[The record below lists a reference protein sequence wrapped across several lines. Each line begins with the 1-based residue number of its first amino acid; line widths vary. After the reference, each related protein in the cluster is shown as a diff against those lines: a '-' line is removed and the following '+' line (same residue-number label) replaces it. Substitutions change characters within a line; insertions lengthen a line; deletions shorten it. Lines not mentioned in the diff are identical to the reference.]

1 MNEIR
6 PKVTE
11 YLYNWLKTISPGYAD
26 FFFNL
31 FVVLWIAAC
40 AAVLYFIMHRVILR
54 IFSRLKL
61 VDREETWIN
70 DLKNRNFFKNVVLI
84 IQTAIIQI
92 QGEAWLES
100 SSQLLKIISVLSG
113 IFLIFFGLRAVF
125 SIFDAFQV
133 RMSRREF
140 RLLVPLTGL
149 LQTAKLVLC
158 FLGAIIAIALLLGKS
173 PAILL
178 SSMGALSAVL
188 MLIFRDPIL
197 GLVAGIQLSLND
209 MLKAGDW
216 LEMPKYSADGE
227 VTDIG
232 LTTVK
237 VQNWDNTIT
246 TIPTYAL
253 ISDSFKNWRGMSDSG
268 GRRIKRNILINTSSI
283 KFLEKSDI
291 ERLKKSPLLA
301 EYLEQKSTDIEKYN
315 VRLDT
320 DLSSLINGRR
330 LTNIGTFRY
339 YLEQILTNHPQ
350 THKDMT
356 ILVRQLE
363 ATNQGL
369 PIQVY
374 FFTKTT
380 EWGKYESIQ
389 SDIFDHIYS
398 ALSEFELVAHE
409 SPTGKDIQSLNKS

>member
-1 MNEIR
+1 M
-6 PKVTE
+6 
-11 YLYNWLKTISPGYAD
+11 
-26 FFFNL
+26 
-31 FVVLWIAAC
+31 
-40 AAVLYFIMHRVILR
+40 
-54 IFSRLKL
+54 
-61 VDREETWIN
+61 
-70 DLKNRNFFKNVVLI
+70 
-84 IQTAIIQI
+84 
-92 QGEAWLES
+92 
-100 SSQLLKIISVLSG
+100 
-113 IFLIFFGLRAVF
+113 
-125 SIFDAFQV
+125 
-133 RMSRREF
+133 
-140 RLLVPLTGL
+140 
-149 LQTAKLVLC
+149 
-158 FLGAIIAIALLLGKS
+158 
-173 PAILL
+173 
-178 SSMGALSAVL
+178 
-188 MLIFRDPIL
+188 
-197 GLVAGIQLSLND
+197 
-209 MLKAGDW
+209 
-216 LEMPKYSADGE
+216 
-227 VTDIG
+227 
-232 LTTVK
+232 
-237 VQNWDNTIT
+237 
-246 TIPTYAL
+246 
-253 ISDSFKNWRGMSDSG
+253 
-268 GRRIKRNILINTSSI
+268 INTSSI